1 MEENF
6 HIPIKIDGTCALFF
20 CVVRSEW
27 NYFNDRHSPTHM
39 SIEHHI
45 KQSLKISINTQRYEY
60 ESNTHRTKKKIRGI
74 WQKSG
79 MSDEWSKCVEQIALN
94 VLITENNVSE
104 LNPVVMAT
112 QYIGAAHKI
121 TANQ

>member
-6 HIPIKIDGTCALFF
+6 HIPIKIDGTCDLFF

-45 KQSLKISINTQRYEY
+45 KQSLKISINIQY
-60 ESNTHRTKKKIRGI
+60 ESNTHRTKKRYEGYGKNQECRMNG
-74 WQKSG
+74 
-79 MSDEWSKCVEQIALN
+79 AN
-94 VLITENNVSE
+94 VLSK
-104 LNPVVMAT
+104 LR
-112 QYIGAAHKI
+112 
-121 TANQ
+121 